1 MAFISRNNI
10 DKRFINIIEENFSFS
25 LPNHYIDFL
34 VKYGEINI
42 TFPNYVEFKVD
53 YLEDSSVSIESI
65 LGNNIIEV
73 NREFLDE
80 IEDYIDAIII
90 GSDPG
95 GNFFLLEKT
104 TDHILYWDRTW
115 LHDYIG
121 QSYDYDV
128 ISYKN
133 EDDNE
138 DNSPSIFLL
147 FNSFAELETE
157 IFRSIEM
164 QKSKIIEE
172 DT

>member
-10 DKRFINIIEENFSFS
+10 DKRFINTVEENFSFS

-42 TFPNYVEFKVD
+42 TFPNYVEFTVD

-65 LGNNIIEV
+65 LGNNIVEV

-104 TDHILYWDRTW
+104 TGHILYWDRTW

-121 QSYDYDV
+121 KNFDKDV
-128 ISYKN
+128 LSYKN
-133 EDDNE
+133 EDDR
-138 DNSPSIFLL
+138 PSIFLL
-147 FNSFAELETE
+147 FGDFTELETE
-157 IFRSIEM
+157 IFRSIEK